1 MIIIDILEVGI
12 NIKGI
17 KWVIYIEEIWG
28 YIPFIQESG
37 RDGREDGIFNSYTI
51 LSNEI
56 KNRLEIRDRRSM
68 TPDQLVL

>member
-1 MIIIDILEVGI
+1 MIIIDILRMDI

-17 KWVIYIEEIWG
+17 KWIIHIEEIWG
-28 YIPFIQESG
+28 YIPFIQELEWNE
-37 RDGREDGIFNSYTI
+37 RKDGIFNSYII

-68 TPDQLVL
+68 ISD

>member
-1 MIIIDILEVGI
+1 MIIIDILGVDI

-17 KWVIYIEEIWG
+17 KWIIHIEEIWG

-37 RDGREDGIFNSYTI
+37 WDGRKNGIFNSYII

-68 TPDQLVL
+68 IPDQLIL